1 MAPEEEQPPSPGATV
16 AAAPTKA
23 AQQHSADDVGASTA
37 RMAKE
42 AGSRHQFVNGRPT
55 ISAQRTTSGG
65 SVTPWPAERAS
76 RQHRTGP
83 ARATVRQQRARA
95 PRAPFASPLPYDTS
109 GLRSTDSAYRG
120 EQAKPRTPGVA
131 FVLLCNMPALAILP
145 TGQLNPGTSDHD
157 SAAACLTSSSRRVT
171 PPRNANHEADTPA
184 QCRACHRTAYR
195 TSRRSPVVQFVH
207 DGGWLSPLQLSPLC
221 SRLTVAEPSQRKC
234 KH

>member
-42 AGSRHQFVNGRPT
+42 AGSRHQFANGRPT

-76 RQHRTGP
+76 RQHRTGT
-83 ARATVRQQRARA
+83 ARATVREQRARA

-109 GLRSTDSAYRG
+109 GLRSYRLSVPRRAGEAANARRGFRVALQHAGAGHLTHGAVESWHKRQRLGRRMPYLELPACHPSAKCESRSRYASPVSRVP
-120 EQAKPRTPGVA
+120 QNSLPHFPQKPRCAICARRRMAITA
-131 FVLLCNMPALAILP
+131 PA
-145 TGQLNPGTSDHD
+145 
-157 SAAACLTSSSRRVT
+157 
-171 PPRNANHEADTPA
+171 
-184 QCRACHRTAYR
+184 
-195 TSRRSPVVQFVH
+195 
-207 DGGWLSPLQLSPLC
+207 
-221 SRLTVAEPSQRKC
+221 
-234 KH
+234 

>member
-42 AGSRHQFVNGRPT
+42 AGSRHQFANGRPT

-76 RQHRTGP
+76 RQHRTGT
-83 ARATVRQQRARA
+83 ARATVREQRARA
-95 PRAPFASPLPYDTS
+95 PRAPFASRYPKTPRASD
-109 GLRSTDSAYRG
+109 RTDSAYRG

-145 TGQLNPGTSDHD
+145 TGQLNPGTSDSD
-157 SAAACLTSSSRRVT
+157 SGRRM
-171 PPRNANHEADTPA
+171 PYLELP
-184 QCRACHRTAYR
+184 ACHPSAKCE
-195 TSRRSPVVQFVH
+195 SRSRYASPV
-207 DGGWLSPLQLSPLC
+207 
-221 SRLTVAEPSQRKC
+221 SRVPQNSLPHFPQKPRCAICARRRMAITAPA
-234 KH
+234 